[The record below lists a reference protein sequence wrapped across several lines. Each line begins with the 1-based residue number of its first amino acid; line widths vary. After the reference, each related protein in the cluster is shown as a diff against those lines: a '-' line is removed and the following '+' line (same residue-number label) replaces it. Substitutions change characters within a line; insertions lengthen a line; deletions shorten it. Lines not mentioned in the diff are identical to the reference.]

1 MFRSRLT
8 LQLGIA
14 RADGSAAPCPA
25 ERPRSAPETA
35 VSRDDGMLRALRIV
49 NDAESEELVLMH
61 GKRGVYRTGPMAAKY
76 RAGDMAEA
84 TAHVRRADGVGIRT
98 ALEHREP
105 CTSRLPA
112 AVRPTG

>member
-1 MFRSRLT
+1 M
-8 LQLGIA
+8 
-14 RADGSAAPCPA
+14 DGTAAPAPA
-25 ERPRSAPETA
+25 ERLRSVPETA
-35 VSRDDGMLRALRIV
+35 VSRNDGMLRALRIV
-49 NDAESEELVLMH
+49 NDTESEELVLMH

-76 RAGDMAEA
+76 RAVDMAEA
-84 TAHVRRADGVGIRT
+84 TAHVRRTNGVGIRT

>member
-1 MFRSRLT
+1 MQT
-8 LQLGIA
+8 
-14 RADGSAAPCPA
+14 APQPPAPA
-25 ERPRSAPETA
+25 ERPRSAPEIAT
-35 VSRDDGMLRALRIV
+35 SRDDGMLRALRIV

-61 GKRGVYRTGPMAAKY
+61 GKPGVYRTGPMAAKY
-76 RAGDMAEA
+76 RAVDMAEA
-84 TAHVRRADGVGIRT
+84 TAHVSRADGVGIRT